1 MLVLNFLEH
10 FPQLGAQTWRFHT
23 EPRPI
28 DRKLVD
34 IKEWKKTI
42 TAFIVTL
49 IFTNLVVKG
58 ITGQSII
65 IVPPER
71 WAKTQTIENGSVV
84 VENHPI
90 LRQVRFLADPTGG
103 FHFGIGVRFESY
115 VFIPVE
121 SDQDAPCVF
130 FRDRPPPVSAKSISA
145 SKISGGVFTNL
156 YRPPENEKLSR
167 NDIDT
172 KDFADLMGGVPD
184 AGLSVEYA
192 KRLTDLFDQECAGSF
207 AYYVSLPDSH
217 VMGHS
222 NDLEYLFKP
231 PFFVS
236 PFNVSG
242 KKLGSIAASPY
253 EIDLGALTLEFAR
266 LDPSKTSTIVV
277 VVCVLSV
284 YTCLAASLV
293 LSGWVPRK
301 HSFVAACGAS
311 FKLLTYISLPA
322 LLFVAIVRIG
332 SYFTAAS
339 AQQQIFWLGIG
350 SAVLVASSLR
360 SIYEI
365 NRKLGMNA
373 SKFFLSLLT
382 FSLLAQALVIIVAA
396 PVMAFVLLYQDLVSS
411 IP

>member
-1 MLVLNFLEH
+1 MARSAWPSVAPRRPAQNIHGAEPDATVEARAARRVRARSTAGSAPAPTGQHAKSWTRSRRRSPSTDEAGSLAARARDVLNRSSDSPTGGTLAPFVVYSREERRGADHMLVLNFLEH

-130 FRDRPPPVSAKSISA
+130 FRDRPPPVSAK
-145 SKISGGVFTNL
+145 
-156 YRPPENEKLSR
+156 
-167 NDIDT
+167 
-172 KDFADLMGGVPD
+172 
-184 AGLSVEYA
+184 
-192 KRLTDLFDQECAGSF
+192 
-207 AYYVSLPDSH
+207 
-217 VMGHS
+217 
-222 NDLEYLFKP
+222 
-231 PFFVS
+231 
-236 PFNVSG
+236 
-242 KKLGSIAASPY
+242 
-253 EIDLGALTLEFAR
+253 
-266 LDPSKTSTIVV
+266 
-277 VVCVLSV
+277 
-284 YTCLAASLV
+284 
-293 LSGWVPRK
+293 
-301 HSFVAACGAS
+301 
-311 FKLLTYISLPA
+311 
-322 LLFVAIVRIG
+322 
-332 SYFTAAS
+332 
-339 AQQQIFWLGIG
+339 
-350 SAVLVASSLR
+350 
-360 SIYEI
+360 
-365 NRKLGMNA
+365 
-373 SKFFLSLLT
+373 
-382 FSLLAQALVIIVAA
+382 
-396 PVMAFVLLYQDLVSS
+396 
-411 IP
+411 